1 MLHHEITRFKIH
13 EIAHSGFYRLPDSGK
28 SVRFTFN
35 RNNGQITAVPPAT
48 DGLSAADRDAV
59 ERFAHQ
65 FTHDLFPYQ
74 QSLYASALRGR
85 V

>member
-1 MLHHEITRFKIH
+1 
-13 EIAHSGFYRLPDSGK
+13 
-28 SVRFTFN
+28 
-35 RNNGQITAVPPAT
+35 
-48 DGLSAADRDAV
+48 LSAADRDAV